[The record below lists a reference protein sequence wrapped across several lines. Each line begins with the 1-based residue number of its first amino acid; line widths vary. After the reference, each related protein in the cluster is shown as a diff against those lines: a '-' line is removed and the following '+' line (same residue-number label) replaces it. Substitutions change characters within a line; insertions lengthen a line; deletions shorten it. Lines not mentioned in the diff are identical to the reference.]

1 MSGNQTLVNT
11 EQTSKNIFTHFIT
24 VLRIS
29 FFLLL
34 IYELNAVVSIHSNVF
49 YPATSTLKMLYINF
63 FWARLV
69 TICLLY
75 KFFIH

>member
-1 MSGNQTLVNT
+1 MSGNQILVNT

-29 FFLLL
+29 FFLL
-34 IYELNAVVSIHSNVF
+34 IFELNAVVYIHSNVF